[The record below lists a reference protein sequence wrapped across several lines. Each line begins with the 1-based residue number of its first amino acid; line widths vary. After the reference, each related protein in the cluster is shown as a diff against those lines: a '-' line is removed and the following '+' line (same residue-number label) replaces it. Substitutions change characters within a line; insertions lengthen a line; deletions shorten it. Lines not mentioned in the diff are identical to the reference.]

1 MSEAL
6 RLRCVFAFLMSLIM
20 TLLMSAWVTWLNIG
34 LQADFLPRWRHAFFA
49 AWPVAFCAVMLFA
62 PRVQLFTRS
71 IVARLARPATS
82 CPVCS
87 AAASAGAPA
96 APCSCASPP

>member
-6 RLRCVFAFLMSLIM
+6 RLRFVFAVIMSLVM

-34 LQADFLPRWRHAFFA
+34 LQDDFLARWRHAFLA

-62 PRVQLFTRS
+62 PRVQGISRQ
-71 IVARLARPATS
+71 IVLRFKR
-82 CPVCS
+82 
-87 AAASAGAPA
+87 AG
-96 APCSCASPP
+96 

>member
-6 RLRCVFAFLMSLIM
+6 RLRCVFAFLMSLVM

-62 PRVQLFTRS
+62 PRVQVISRN
-71 IVARLARPATS
+71 IVARLARPAPS
-82 CPVCS
+82 CPAC
-87 AAASAGAPA
+87 PA
-96 APCSCASPP
+96 DAPCACASRP

>member
-1 MSEAL
+1 MSDAL
-6 RLRCVFAFLMSLIM
+6 RLRCTFAFLMSLVM

-62 PRVQLFTRS
+62 PRVQLMSRS
-71 IVARLARPATS
+71 IVARLASRH
-82 CPVCS
+82 
-87 AAASAGAPA
+87 
-96 APCSCASPP
+96 

>member
-6 RLRCVFAFLMSLIM
+6 RLRCVFAFLMSLVM

-62 PRVQLFTRS
+62 PRVQVISRT
-71 IVARLARPATS
+71 IVARLARPAPPS
-82 CPVCS
+82 CPAC
-87 AAASAGAPA
+87 PA
-96 APCSCASPP
+96 DAPCACASRP

>member
-6 RLRCVFAFLMSLIM
+6 RLRCVFAFLMSLVM

-62 PRVQLFTRS
+62 PRVQQISRA
-71 IVARLARPATS
+71 IVARTTRPARA

-87 AAASAGAPA
+87 PA
-96 APCSCASPP
+96 APAGTGTAACSCTR

>member
-1 MSEAL
+1 MSDAL
-6 RLRCVFAFLMSLIM
+6 RLRFVFALLMSFLM

-62 PRVQLFTRS
+62 PRVQLMSRN
-71 IVARLARPATS
+71 IVARLAS
-82 CPVCS
+82 S
-87 AAASAGAPA
+87 A
-96 APCSCASPP
+96 